1 MRTTALT
8 FALLAIVAA
17 GSSQLVEAAVPGPE
31 ARTVVVTHDLDLGSA
46 AGQAALRQRLARA
59 AAEVCGEASASDPA
73 GKRAIRACRRTV
85 VAGAEAEF
93 AARRAAGRLAA
104 R

>member
-1 MRTTALT
+1 MKSTALT
-8 FALLAIVAA
+8 LALLAIVAA
-17 GSSQLVEAAVPGPE
+17 NSSQLVAAAVPLPE
-31 ARTVVVTHDLDLGSA
+31 ATTVVSTQDLDLGSPS
-46 AGQAALRQRLARA
+46 GQAALRQRLARA

-73 GKRAIRACRRTV
+73 GKRAVRACRRN
-85 VAGAEAEF
+85 VATGAEAEF